1 MNGSRV
7 FFDTNVILYMYAD
20 GDQAKQAKAKDL
32 FQQYAQSGRMLVST
46 QVVQE
51 FYSVGSKK
59 FGMPRPKMKEIVASL
74 LRSPLV
80 VLGPSEI
87 VSAIQI
93 EERYNISFWDALI
106 LAAAESGGAEVLY
119 TEDLND
125 GQQYGPVMVRNP
137 FRAST
142 I

>member
-1 MNGSRV
+1 MNGGKV
-7 FFDTNVILYMYAD
+7 FLDTNVILYMYAEED
-20 GDQAKQAKAKDL
+20 KGKQAKAKEL
-32 FQQYAQSGRMLVST
+32 FQRYATSSRMLLST

-51 FYSVGSKK
+51 FYAVGSRKLR
-59 FGMPRPKMKEIVASL
+59 MPRPKMMEIVASL
-74 LRSPLV
+74 LGSPLV
-80 VLGPSEI
+80 VLGPAEI

-106 LAAAESGGAEVLY
+106 LAAAESGGAEVVY

-125 GQQYGPVMVRNP
+125 GQQYGSVTVRNP

>member
-1 MNGSRV
+1 
-7 FFDTNVILYMYAD
+7 
-20 GDQAKQAKAKDL
+20 
-32 FQQYAQSGRMLVST
+32 MLLST

-51 FYSVGSKK
+51 FYAVGSRKLR
-59 FGMPRPKMKEIVASL
+59 MPRPKMMEIVASL
-74 LRSPLV
+74 LGSPLV
-80 VLGPSEI
+80 VLGPAEI

-106 LAAAESGGAEVLY
+106 LAAAESGGAEVVY

-125 GQQYGPVMVRNP
+125 GQQYGSVTVRNP